1 VEEKIAKLD
10 NEEEHDAGDAGENE
24 EIATSAEF
32 IFQGSMILLRS
43 PVG

>member
-10 NEEEHDAGDAGENE
+10 NEEEHDAEDAGENE

-32 IFQGSMILLRS
+32 IFECSMIL
-43 PVG
+43 